1 MSLGAQQQVLRS
13 LTVERILEPVLK
25 TQGIT
30 KPEIKNGKT
39 EILVT

>member
-1 MSLGAQQQVLRS
+1 MSLGTQQQVLRA
-13 LTVERILEPVLK
+13 LTVERIIDPVLK